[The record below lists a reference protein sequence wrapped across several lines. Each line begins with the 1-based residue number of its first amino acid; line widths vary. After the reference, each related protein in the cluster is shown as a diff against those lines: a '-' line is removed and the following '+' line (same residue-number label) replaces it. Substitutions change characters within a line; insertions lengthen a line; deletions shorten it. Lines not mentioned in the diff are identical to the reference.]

1 MSTGTHPDDSNR
13 HDGGGPRSLVF
24 HPDGK
29 TLFSVQELDHTIAA
43 YSFDAGT
50 GKLAL
55 IGAAQQTVPQAWLD
69 SNPPCPYMY
78 NAQANYNS
86 GIALAPDGRHVYVT
100 GRGMDNVAGFSVAAD
115 GGLSPTAQATVPSGG
130 RTPWSLSFVTDT
142 LLVVTNQ
149 NADDPS
155 AREGGGPDADPCVV
169 SFSLVMWSIELTL
182 PCYQEEQHLLG
193 VWTGSSCPGLSTC

>member
-1 MSTGTHPDDSNR
+1 MVTIGTHPDESNR

-24 HPDGK
+24 SPDGK
-29 TLFSVQELDHTIAA
+29 TLYSVQELDHTIAA
-43 YSFDAGT
+43 YSFDAGM
-50 GKLAL
+50 GKLTL
-55 IGAAQQTVPQAWLD
+55 IGVQQTVPQAWLD

-100 GRGMDNVAGFSVAAD
+100 GRGMDNVAGFSIGED
-115 GGLSPTAQATVPSGG
+115 GGLSPTAQVTVPSGG
-130 RTPWSLSFVTDT
+130 RTPWSLSFASDT

-155 AREGGGPDADPCVV
+155 AREGGGPGADPCVLFLRL
-169 SFSLVMWSIELTL
+169 SFLL
-182 PCYQEEQHLLG
+182 PR
-193 VWTGSSCPGLSTC
+193 TRSS